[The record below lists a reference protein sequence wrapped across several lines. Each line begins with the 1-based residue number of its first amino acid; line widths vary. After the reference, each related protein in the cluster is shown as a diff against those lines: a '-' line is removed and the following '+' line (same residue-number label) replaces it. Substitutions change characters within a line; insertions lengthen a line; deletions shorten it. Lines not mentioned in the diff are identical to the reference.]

1 MRAHLGDRVAVDGR
15 HVGTPTR
22 EGEIVEVIEHGG
34 NEHYRVHW
42 DGGVE
47 SILFPQSDLHFV
59 TADTAGTGAGE
70 RGASERLEIDLRPS
84 LPAGHLHS
92 FELWLA
98 EDEDHTEARVTIQ
111 LREVEMTGFGLAR
124 RNPRD
129 PNMPTVGEELAMSRA
144 LQDLADQLR
153 QVAGLQIERR
163 EGRRVDLSP

>member
-22 EGEIVEVIEHGG
+22 QGEIVEVLGHGG
-34 NEHYRVHW
+34 DEHYRVRW

-47 SILFPQSDLHFV
+47 SILFPQSDLRLLTGEAASGESA
-59 TADTAGTGAGE
+59 TAE
-70 RGASERLEIDLRPS
+70 RMEIDLRPS

-124 RNPRD
+124 RNPKD
-129 PNMPTVGEELAMSRA
+129 PNVPTVGEELAMSRA
-144 LQDLADQLR
+144 LHDLADQLR

-163 EGRRVDLSP
+163 EGRPVDLSH

>member
-22 EGEIVEVIEHGG
+22 QGEIVEVIGNGG
-34 NEHYRVHW
+34 DEHYRVRW

-47 SILFPQSDLHFV
+47 SILFPQSDLRLLPE
-59 TADTAGTGAGE
+59 ASSPGELGAPE
-70 RGASERLEIDLRPS
+70 RMEIDLRPS

-92 FELWLA
+92 FEMWLA
-98 EDEDHTEARVTIQ
+98 EDEDHTEVRVTIQ
-111 LREVEMTGFGLAR
+111 LREVEMTGFGMAR
-124 RNPRD
+124 RNPKD

-144 LQDLADQLR
+144 LHDLADQLR

-163 EGRRVDLSP
+163 EGRPVDLSH

>member
-1 MRAHLGDRVAVDGR
+1 MGAHLGDRVAVDGR

-22 EGEIVEVIEHGG
+22 EGEIVEVIGHGG
-34 NEHYRVHW
+34 NEHYRVRW

-47 SILFPQSDLHFV
+47 SILFPQSDLHVV
-59 TADTAGTGAGE
+59 TADVASVELAGSA
-70 RGASERLEIDLRPS
+70 RMEIDLRPT

-92 FELWLA
+92 FEMWLA

-124 RNPRD
+124 RNSRD
-129 PNMPTVGEELAMSRA
+129 ANVPTVGEELAMSRA

-163 EGRRVDLSP
+163 EGRPVDLSQ

>member
-22 EGEIVEVIEHGG
+22 EGEIVEVIDNGG
-34 NEHYRVHW
+34 NEHYRVRW

-47 SILFPQSDLHFV
+47 SILFPQSDLRFV
-59 TADTAGTGAGE
+59 TTDTATATGRTAGSD
-70 RGASERLEIDLRPS
+70 RMEIDLRPT
-84 LPAGHLHS
+84 LPAGHLHN
-92 FELWLA
+92 FGMWLA

-124 RNPRD
+124 RNPKD

-144 LQDLADQLR
+144 LHDLADQLQ

-163 EGRRVDLSP
+163 EGRPVDLSR